1 MVSTCASRTGAER
14 TRTSP
19 LGYGEPG
26 FRCGWP
32 GPRATMLHLW
42 HEPKPGTMPSNKEL
56 VKESLASE
64 HIEAVRG
71 LRELAAQ
78 LRAEDIACRE
88 RYTEASA
95 LARRT

>member
-1 MVSTCASRTGAER
+1 
-14 TRTSP
+14 
-19 LGYGEPG
+19 
-26 FRCGWP
+26 
-32 GPRATMLHLW
+32 MLHLW

-78 LRAEDIACRE
+78 ERANRVA
-88 RYTEASA
+88 ASSQSNEPV
-95 LARRT
+95 